1 MKYELNEEP
10 VVVQTN
16 AGIHPEIVVIIAEV
30 TAPTYSTVFCPL
42 RFDVKA
48 LLTHCIA

>member
-10 VVVQTN
+10 VVIQPY
-16 AGIHPEIVVIIAEV
+16 AGIHPEIVVIVAEV
-30 TAPTYSTVFCPL
+30 TTPTYSTVFCPL